1 MFKYFI
7 NFEINYNYDFIS
19 CLCDIKTRVTV
30 KYTCKILKGHSSMS
44 KASIMLER
52 NDKCVQVKANLK
64 ENKNIINFMESQGLL
79 NDSVCR
85 K

>member
-1 MFKYFI
+1 MFKDFI
-7 NFEINYNYDFIS
+7 NFEINYNYDFLS

-30 KYTCKILKGHSSMS
+30 KYACKILKGHSSIS
-44 KASIMLER
+44 KALILHER
-52 NDKCVQVKANLK
+52 NDYCVQVKANLK
-64 ENKNIINFMESQGLL
+64 ENKNIIIFMESQGLL